1 MDYSLS
7 QFSRRHLLQSA
18 AAGFAA
24 ASFASQVH
32 AMESPAAPRAAAER
46 PFKLCLNTS
55 TIRGQEIGIEREI
68 ELAAKVGFDSLEP
81 WVDQLTKFRDAGGSL
96 QDLGK
101 RIADLG
107 LTVESAIAFTA
118 WIVDDDAKR
127 AAALE
132 DTKRAMDLVAQI
144 GGQRIAAPPVGAT
157 DAHDTDLAKIAG
169 RYRALLEIGDQT
181 GVVPLLEL
189 WGFSKTLSRLGEV
202 AYVAIE
208 AAHPKASILT
218 DVYHIY
224 KGGSDPAS
232 LKLLNGAEMHCLHMN
247 DYPDIPRDKIV
258 DADRVFPGDGVAP
271 LPMILRTLRGIGFRG
286 ALSLEVFNREYWRRD
301 PEAVLREGV
310 EKMRVAVESA
320 LRE

>member
-1 MDYSLS
+1 MD
-7 QFSRRHLLQSA
+7 
-18 AAGFAA
+18 
-24 ASFASQVH
+24 
-32 AMESPAAPRAAAER
+32 SPAVAPQEKEEK

-68 ELAAKVGFDSLEP
+68 ELAARLGYNALEP
-81 WVDQLTKFRDAGGSL
+81 WVDQLTKYRDAGGSL
-96 QDLGK
+96 ADLGK

-118 WIVDDDAKR
+118 WIVDDDARR

-132 DTKRAMDLVAQI
+132 DTKRAMELVAQI
-144 GGQRIAAPPVGAT
+144 GAKRLAAPPVGAT
-157 DAHDTDLAKIAG
+157 DAHDGDLAKIAR
-169 RYRALLEIGDQT
+169 RYRALLEIGDQA
-181 GVVPLLEL
+181 GVVPQLEL
-189 WGFSKTLSRLGEV
+189 WGFSKTLSRIGEV

-208 AAHPKASILT
+208 AAHPSACILA

-232 LKLLNGAEMHCLHMN
+232 LRLLNGAAMHCLHVN
-247 DYPDIPRDKIV
+247 DYPDIPRETIV
-258 DADRVFPGDGVAP
+258 DADRVFPGDGAAP
-271 LPMILRTLRGIGFRG
+271 LPMILRTLHEIGFRG

-301 PEAVLREGV
+301 PEAVLREGL

-320 LRE
+320 LR